1 MFPLDLALKIEEAD
15 KHATKYRYEKL
26 SMHDREIIMGA
37 LSHLLAVPKQRNE
50 IMIRVKRMQSE
61 MTYHFRTFEGTHE
74 EPIRFVLHV
83 HAIYGDMFLKTKN
96 AHCSCLL
103 LLLTMSV
110 FAYVLICT
118 GNLPI

>member
-1 MFPLDLALKIEEAD
+1 MDIALKIKEAD
-15 KHATKYRYEKL
+15 KHATKYRDEKL

-83 HAIYGDMFLKTKN
+83 YAIYGDMFLKTKN

-110 FAYVLICT
+110 FAFVLICT

>member
-1 MFPLDLALKIEEAD
+1 
-15 KHATKYRYEKL
+15 
-26 SMHDREIIMGA
+26 MGA

-83 HAIYGDMFLKTKN
+83 YAIYGDMFLKTKN

-110 FAYVLICT
+110 FAFVLIC
-118 GNLPI
+118 GGREHANLLEQLRFSNTMLETSAAFTIFFRYRGCV